1 MQKKFS
7 YPVKTDE
14 LNQNSYKFVLEADAE
29 ELEDITEILQVED
42 VSFFRGEVF
51 MKFNKKESILRVW
64 GNVAATLTIKSVI
77 SLENFEQKIAVPF
90 ELFYDTKATYKDI
103 RDMEP
108 SINDEVP
115 DIIENGEINLA
126 DICIEQ
132 VALQLDDYPRAEG
145 EVFDFTQYIKEEPLE
160 HNNPFAVL
168 KKLKK
173 QA

>member
-7 YPVKTDE
+7 YPVKIDE
-14 LNQNSYKFVLEADAE
+14 LNQNRYRFILEASVDELQDIAE
-29 ELEDITEILQVED
+29 VLQVEG

-51 MKFNKKESILRVW
+51 LKLNKKDNLLQVW

-77 SLENFEQKIAVPF
+77 SLENFEQKIATPF

-103 RDMEP
+103 RDMDP
-108 SINDEVP
+108 TINDEIP
-115 DIIENGEINLA
+115 DIVENGEINLA

-145 EVFDFTQYIKEEPLE
+145 EVFDFAQYAKVEPLE
-160 HNNPFAVL
+160 HDNPFAVL

-173 QA
+173 